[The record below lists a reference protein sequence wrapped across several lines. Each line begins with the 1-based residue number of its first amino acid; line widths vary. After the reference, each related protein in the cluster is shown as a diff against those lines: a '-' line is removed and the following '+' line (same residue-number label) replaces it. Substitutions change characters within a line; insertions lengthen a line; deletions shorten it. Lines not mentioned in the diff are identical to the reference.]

1 MTSITVHDKTSYSF
15 AQSPHEH
22 LVRMPATVIA
32 VAPSNSGKSTWLMSL
47 LMDPEKYGAAWT
59 DLLVCSPSLGVDK
72 VWEPLKREVKRRNL
86 SEDEVFH
93 SSWDAEKIGA
103 RCAEHG
109 RKVQALKDKS
119 PQATIPLLL
128 LIVDDF
134 ADQPA
139 VMKARGQ
146 NLLDSICIKGRHSGI
161 GTILSVQTVTSLS
174 TVARKNA
181 RAWLVGRFNSAKEE
195 DVWSSEISAILP
207 KKLLLEVL
215 RAATSERYS
224 FLYVNMTSHS
234 LNETFWLRLE
244 RPFVFE

>member
-1 MTSITVHDKTSYSF
+1 MTSIVLHDKTNYSF
-15 AQSPHEH
+15 AQSQHEH

-32 VAPSNSGKSTWLMSL
+32 CAPSNSGKSSWILSIL
-47 LMDPEKYGAAWT
+47 LDPEKYGSVWS
-59 DLLVCSPSLGVDK
+59 DLLICSPSLGLDK
-72 VWEPLKREVKRRNL
+72 VWEPLKREVHKRGL
-86 SEDEVFH
+86 AEEDVFH

-109 RKVQALKDKS
+109 RKVAALKDKS
-119 PQATIPLLL
+119 PTAEIPLLIL
-128 LIVDDF
+128 VVDDM

-244 RPFVFE
+244 RPFIFE